1 MGYLE
6 YNAQLDGLND
16 VSATCLIDVS
26 ASYFNSLFSFEFDV
40 SNISDICSNTLKL
53 KVNNGNYF
61 QNISFSQSNVKSGN
75 ANNDYIDQR
84 LFKDVIRKISKQ
96 IIGGYAS
103 VDVLTNENNML
114 NAVYGLDVSLCNS
127 YNEKVN
133 NFTSIGYKTKTQ
145 YMDLSN
151 NEAKSFYSM
160 GHSLLSVIL
169 DNSAADLTSYNNL
182 STLMTNSYTNNSN
195 SLPIEVNV
203 PFCVGNY
210 LCVRLTYRPENGN
223 NYQFIP
229 LTYKCLLRLV

>member
-103 VDVLTNENNML
+103 VDVLTNESNML

-210 LCVRLTYRPENGN
+210 LCVRLTYKPDTTNDF
-223 NYQFIP
+223 QFVP
-229 LTYKCLLRLV
+229 LTYKCLLRLI

>member
-6 YNAQLDGLND
+6 YNVQLDGIND

-26 ASYFNSLFSFEFDV
+26 ASYFSSLFSFEFDV

-53 KVNNGNYF
+53 KLNNGNHF
-61 QNISFSQSNVKSGN
+61 QNISFSQSKVKSGN
-75 ANNDYIDQR
+75 ANSDYIDQR
-84 LFKDVIRKISKQ
+84 LFKDIIRKISKQ

-103 VDVLTNENNML
+103 TDILTNETNML
-114 NAVYGLDVSLCNS
+114 NAVYNLDASLCNS
-127 YNEKVN
+127 YNEKIN

-145 YMDLSN
+145 YMNLSN

-169 DNSAADLTSYNNL
+169 DNSGDDLTSYNNL
-182 STLMTNSYTNNSN
+182 STLMNNSYNNSN
-195 SLPIEVNV
+195 SLPIQVNV
-203 PFCVGNY
+203 PFSVGNY
-210 LCVRLTYRPENGN
+210 LCVRLTYCPENGN
-223 NYQFIP
+223 SYQFTP